1 MKMEKTLWIIL
12 ILFLSINLVSAEV
25 DEKALKKNF
34 IETFIE
40 NVLKETGI
48 TGEVSE
54 SINNTNPEF
63 MENLNEVCEKT
74 AGWRVLIGILS
85 LLAILGLFYYP
96 PASIIASLISLVAI
110 INPFCWFSI

>member
-1 MKMEKTLWIIL
+1 MKKILVFILVSL
-12 ILFLSINLVSAEV
+12 ILINLVSAKV

-40 NVLKETGI
+40 NLLKESGTTGK
-48 TGEVSE
+48 VSE
-54 SINNTNPEF
+54 AINNTNPEVI
-63 MENLNEVCEKT
+63 ENLNDICEKT

-85 LLAILGLFYYP
+85 LLAILGFFTYP
-96 PASIIASLISLVAI
+96 PAGIITGLIDLVAI